1 MAKDRYHKPVREA
14 LESEGWTITHDP
26 FRIKFGDKKIEID
39 LGAERLIAAER
50 GTEKIAVEVKSFL
63 SKSIMYEL
71 HEAVGQFVNYRI
83 LLGMKKEARDLFIAL
98 PEDIF
103 DQFFGDEFGQ
113 TLLRELSMKLIVY
126 KPDSKL
132 IVKWIK

>member
-1 MAKDRYHKPVREA
+1 MARDKYHQPVREA

-26 FRIKFGDKKIEID
+26 FRVKFGGKKIEID
-39 LGAERLIAAER
+39 LGAEKLIAAER
-50 GTEKIAVEVKSFL
+50 GTERIVVEVKSFL

-83 LLGMKKEARDLFIAL
+83 VLGMRNEDRELYIAL

-126 KPDSKL
+126 KPDTKV